1 MCGIAGY
8 AGRPALDADQ
18 LGGMAD
24 ALSHRGPDDQGT
36 WLSPDGSVGLTHR
49 RLAIIDLSPGGH
61 QPMQDAGGRVHLS
74 FNGEIY
80 NYREV
85 RDELIAKGHTF
96 RSASD
101 TEVIL
106 EAYKEWGEPFI
117 ERLVG
122 QFAMALFDEKT
133 RQLFLIRD
141 RAGEKPL
148 FVWRTPSRITFA
160 SELKAILTLPDA
172 PKRLDREAVQHY
184 LAWGYVSGA
193 KCLLEGVEKLPP
205 ASIMRIDVDSGATQT
220 RRYWELPVLH
230 ETAAHPDELLERLET
245 LLRAAV
251 RRQMVADVP
260 LGILLSGG
268 IDSSLVTA
276 MAAQTSSRP
285 VKTFNVS
292 FPGHAAY
299 DESPWARIV
308 AEHFGTEHTEL
319 HGQEA
324 SIDLLDQLAAQ
335 YDEPIGDASMVP
347 TYLVSRA
354 IRQHATVALG
364 GDGGDE
370 LFGGYHTYSWT
381 LSLDRIRSRT
391 PAFVRKPAAA
401 IARRLPV
408 TTRGRNVVL
417 AMGES
422 GFNAL
427 GRTNLFFSSEW
438 RHRLLAFNGTSDSAP
453 ERDRIALANGATSL
467 VQAAMRADFRSYMV
481 DDILVKV
488 DRASMLT
495 SLEVR
500 SPFLDPAVIE
510 FAFGSVPDS
519 LKVTPKERKVLLR
532 RLAKKLLPSQL
543 DLTRKQGFAIPLDA
557 WFAGQWGARMRDV
570 LSQSDPHLFRP
581 EAIAEIFA
589 GHERWNNQVHRL
601 FALTMFELW
610 RRHYGIHL

>member
-8 AGRPALDADQ
+8 AGRPALDTAQ

-24 ALSHRGPDDQGT
+24 ALTHRGPDDGGI
-36 WLSPDGSVGLTHR
+36 WSSPDGAVGFAHR

-61 QPMQDAGGRVHLS
+61 QPMQDAGGRVHIA

-85 RDELIAKGHTF
+85 RDELVAKGHAF

-106 EAYKEWGEPFI
+106 EAYKEWGEEFI
-117 ERLVG
+117 KRLIG
-122 QFAMALFDEKT
+122 QFAMALYDEEA
-133 RQLFLIRD
+133 RRLFLIRD

-172 PKRLDREAVQHY
+172 PRRLDRAALEHY
-184 LAWGYVSGA
+184 LAWGYVSGGR
-193 KCLLEGVEKLPP
+193 CLLDGVEKLP
-205 ASIMRIDVDSGATQT
+205 AGSMMRIDIDSGET
-220 RRYWELPVLH
+220 RTWRYWDLPLLRD
-230 ETAAHPDELLERLET
+230 EASHPDEMLERLET
-245 LLRAAV
+245 LLRQAV

-268 IDSSLVTA
+268 IDSSLITA
-276 MAAQTSSRP
+276 LAAKASTRP
-285 VKTFNVS
+285 VRTFNVS
-292 FPGHAAY
+292 FPDHAAY
-299 DESPWARIV
+299 DESRWARIV
-308 AEHFGTEHTEL
+308 ADHFGTEHVEL
-319 HGQEA
+319 RGEA
-324 SIDLLDQLAAQ
+324 ASVELLDQLAAQ
-335 YDEPIGDASMVP
+335 YDEPIADSSMVP

-370 LFGGYHTYSWT
+370 LFGGYHSYSWT
-381 LSLDRIRSRT
+381 RSLDRIRSMT
-391 PAFVRKPAAA
+391 PALVRRPAAA

-417 AMGES
+417 AMGEN

-427 GRTNLFFSSEW
+427 GRMNLFFSAEW
-438 RHRLLAFNGTSDSAP
+438 RQRLLAFDGAGSLEP
-453 ERDRIALANGATSL
+453 ERDRIALAEGATSL
-467 VQAAMRADFRSYMV
+467 LQGAMRADFRSYMV

-500 SPFLDPAVIE
+500 APFLDPAVIE
-510 FAFGSVPDS
+510 FAFGSVPDE
-519 LKVTPKERKVLLR
+519 LKVTAKERKVLLR
-532 RLAKKLLPSQL
+532 RLAKKLLPPQL

-557 WFAGQWGARMRDV
+557 WFAGRWGTRMREV
-570 LSQSDPHLFRP
+570 LAEADPGIFRP
-581 EAIAEIFA
+581 AAIQEIFA
-589 GHERWNNQVHRL
+589 GHERWNNQVQRL